1 MLKYGENE
9 RMYSDLLGHIL
20 GFEYLSDVVTVSW
33 YDFQKQAFVFV

>member
-1 MLKYGENE
+1 MLKYEKNE

-20 GFEYLSDVVTVSW
+20 GFEYLSDVVTASW